1 MKIFGVGDAMN
12 TNENLTD
19 CRQRANHGD
28 ISAMRELGCELRA
41 EAERNYSEA
50 FKWFIKAANFG
61 DASAFLIVGD
71 MCRFG
76 QGTPRDTIKALDC
89 YKKVANDFSVN
100 IFERQ
105 DAVSRIAHTYENDLA
120 NGAKAVRWLKRL
132 IRLGQPAARFKIA
145 EIFRDGRGLAPSGE
159 KAVYHFTHI
168 INDETLPDGLRYSA
182 ALEVGK
188 IFHAG
193 KIIERNDKIA
203 LQCFK
208 IAACADKTIAAESLI
223 YIAEICSDETDP
235 NVEKVKVL
243 SAAVEA
249 GSHRATRILS
259 DIFRDGK
266 FGVNQNYERALE
278 LLSKDI
284 GNDFSIID
292 KIIALRKSAT
302 IYRELD
308 PAKADELSREAER
321 LSRDWT
327 RNFDVL
333 QTNA

>member
-1 MKIFGVGDAMN
+1 MN

-28 ISAMRELGCELRA
+28 ISAMRELGFELRN

-61 DASAFLIVGD
+61 DASALLIVGD

-76 QGTPRDTIKALDC
+76 QGTPRSPQKALDC
-89 YKKVANDFSVN
+89 YKKVANNSGVN
-100 IFERQ
+100 LLARRE
-105 DAVSRIAHTYENDLA
+105 AVSRIAHTYENDLA

-145 EIFRDGRGLAPSGE
+145 EIYRDGRGLAPSGE
-159 KAVYHFTHI
+159 KAVYHFTQI
-168 INDETLPDGLRYSA
+168 INDETLPDDLRYSA

-208 IAACADKTIAAESLI
+208 IAACADKPISAESLI

-235 NVEKVKVL
+235 NVEKVEVL
-243 SAAVEA
+243 SAAAEA

-278 LLSKDI
+278 LLAKDI
-284 GNDFSIID
+284 ANDFSIVD

-333 QTNA
+333 QTND

>member
-1 MKIFGVGDAMN
+1 MKIFRVGDAMN

-28 ISAMRELGCELRA
+28 ISAMRELGFELRN

-89 YKKVANDFSVN
+89 YKKVANNSGVN
-100 IFERQ
+100 LLAQQE
-105 DAVSRIAHTYENDLA
+105 AVSRIAPTYENDLA
-120 NGAKAVRWLKRL
+120 DGENAVHWLKRL

-145 EIFRDGRGLAPSGE
+145 EIYRDGRGLAPSGE
-159 KAVYHFTHI
+159 KAVYHFTQI
-168 INDETLPDGLRYSA
+168 INDETLSDDLRYSA

-193 KIIERNDKIA
+193 KIIERNDKIT
-203 LQCFK
+203 LRCFK
-208 IAACADKTIAAESLI
+208 IAACADKLISAESLI
-223 YIAEICSDETDP
+223 YIAEICSDETESTDDKT
-235 NVEKVKVL
+235 VEVL
-243 SAAVEA
+243 SAAAEA
-249 GSHRATRILS
+249 GSHKATRILS

-266 FGVNQNYERALE
+266 FGVKKNIKLALE
-278 LLSKDI
+278 LLAKEAA
-284 GNDFSIID
+284 NDFSIVD

-308 PAKADELSREAER
+308 PAKADELSRKAAR
-321 LSRDWT
+321 LDPIDALRYE
-327 RNFDVL
+327 
-333 QTNA
+333 

>member
-1 MKIFGVGDAMN
+1 MKIFRVGDAMN

-28 ISAMRELGCELRA
+28 ISAMRELGFELRN

-89 YKKVANDFSVN
+89 YKKVANNSSVN
-100 IFERQ
+100 LLAQQE
-105 DAVSRIAHTYENDLA
+105 AVSRIAHTYENDFA

-145 EIFRDGRGLAPSGE
+145 EIYRDGRGLAPSGE
-159 KAVYHFTHI
+159 KAVYHFTQI
-168 INDETLPDGLRYSA
+168 INDETLSDTLRYSA

-208 IAACADKTIAAESLI
+208 IAACAYKPISAESLI
-223 YIAEICSDETDP
+223 YIAEICSDKTESTDDKT
-235 NVEKVKVL
+235 VEVL
-243 SAAVEA
+243 SAASEA

-278 LLSKDI
+278 LLAKDI
-284 GNDFSIID
+284 ANDFSIVD

-308 PAKADELSREAER
+308 PAKADELSRKAAR
-321 LSRDWT
+321 LDPI
-327 RNFDVL
+327 DAL
-333 QTNA
+333 CYE

>member
-1 MKIFGVGDAMN
+1 MK

-28 ISAMRELGCELRA
+28 ISAMRELGFFLRN

-76 QGTPRDTIKALDC
+76 QGTPRNPQKALEC
-89 YKKVANDFSVN
+89 YEKVALNRRVD
-100 IFERQ
+100 IFQRQ
-105 DAVSRIAHTYENDLA
+105 DAASRIAHTYENDLA
-120 NGAKAVRWLKRL
+120 DGENAVRWLKIL

-159 KAVYHFTHI
+159 KAVSHFTHI
-168 INDETLPDGLRYSA
+168 INDENLPDDLRYSA

-188 IFHAG
+188 IFRTG
-193 KIIERNDKIA
+193 TVVERNEKIA
-203 LQCFK
+203 LKYFK
-208 IAACADKTIAAESLI
+208 IAARADEPISREACLA
-223 YIAEICSDETDP
+223 IAEICGSSANVDNLIQALTTAANSD
-235 NVEKVKVL
+235 
-243 SAAVEA
+243 
-249 GSHRATRILS
+249 SHKATRILS

-266 FGVNQNYERALE
+266 FGVKKNIKLALE
-278 LLSKDI
+278 LLAKEAA
-284 GNDFSIID
+284 NDLSISD
-292 KIIALRKSAT
+292 KIIALRKSAM

-321 LSRDWT
+321 LSNAWT
-327 RNFDVL
+327 QNIDRL
-333 QTNA
+333 QTQ